1 MEERIYQV
9 GSVNGT
15 PSKSGTR
22 TPPTYAYALQDVT
35 KAAMED
41 TLARGPNVAAR
52 SGMPVDA
59 NHQSLH
65 LAR

>member
-9 GSVNGT
+9 GSANGT
-15 PSKSGTR
+15 PSKSGTPR
-22 TPPTYAYALQDVT
+22 PPTYTCALHDVIR
-35 KAAMED
+35 AAMEV
-41 TLARGPNVAAR
+41 TLARGPSVAAR

-65 LAR
+65 LTY